1 MTGYSLVALLIG
13 YNHVKQLKS
22 KLSGMRNAAKLK
34 WINYTINGRCLIVA
48 TYNHEDIIHD
58 IITSLFQ
65 CMNQLIN
72 LFIIK
77 LRK

>member
-1 MTGYSLVALLIG
+1 MTGYSFVTLLIG

-58 IITSLFQ
+58 TITSLFQ

>member
-1 MTGYSLVALLIG
+1 MSGYLLVTLLIG

-34 WINYTINGRCLIVA
+34 WIDYTINGRYLIVA
-48 TYNHEDIIHD
+48 TYNHGDIIHD
-58 IITSLFQ
+58 TITSLIQ
-65 CMNQLIN
+65 CTNELIH

-77 LRK
+77 LLK